1 MRRLRN
7 EKGGTFGCALFLL
20 LVLAAGYAGYQFFL
34 PYSHYTSVEG
44 HFAEMMPYYKHQD
57 AAFVRKA
64 VIDAALE
71 YDLVL
76 KPEQVKVD
84 VDKKANKLTID
95 MEWTRDVVFPYYT
108 YTYHFKPH
116 LTGQAY

>member
-20 LVLAAGYAGYQFFL
+20 LVLAAGYAAYQFFL
-34 PYSHYTSVEG
+34 PYSHYSTVES
-44 HFAEMMPYYKHQD
+44 HIAEMMPYYKYQGED
-57 AAFVRKA
+57 FIRKA
-64 VIDAALE
+64 VIDAVKE
-71 YDLVL
+71 YDLEL
-76 KPEQVKVD
+76 KPEQVKVV
-84 VDKKANKLTID
+84 VDKKANRLTID

-116 LTGQAY
+116 LTGQTY